1 MLRHRHALRLRGP
14 RLAAAARE
22 HRNHGYVHVGACH
35 QKLLHEHGGAGR
47 HEFLEHGLARAL
59 IGVHHLRAGVILVDP
74 HDVAKVP
81 ALARDQS
88 SEAIDDE
95 VALAAIARRAAE
107 RASGLA
113 RNFGREAVREIARH
127 VAGEEQPRTGA
138 HPLGILDIRAAD
150 RRRRD
155 ELHIDH
161 SRLHPT
167 RRRRRRTARPAQAAA
182 PTKAAFTAEVRSLT
196 PGWGNRTVFRASPLP
211 WRQSL
216 LRVSNLRKTYDGAH
230 QPYVALDGVDVD
242 ISDGEFFCLLGPS
255 GCGKSTLLNI
265 LAGFEPA
272 TSGSVTSDGVA
283 VTGAGRDRVMFF
295 QDAGSALFPW
305 LSVEENVRFGLRV
318 RGVPRRRWTS
328 IIDTYLRMVDLDR
341 HRSKFPAQLSGGM
354 RQRLQIARALA
365 VEPEILLMDEPFG
378 ALDALTRRRM
388 HSVLLAIWQR
398 TGKTVV
404 FVTHDIAEAILL
416 ADRIGMMSVGPRST
430 IAKIFEV
437 GMPRPRDL
445 TDPKVAHLFHEI
457 ETLLEPDVVRSEE
470 RAAAAK

>member
-1 MLRHRHALRLRGP
+1 
-14 RLAAAARE
+14 
-22 HRNHGYVHVGACH
+22 
-35 QKLLHEHGGAGR
+35 
-47 HEFLEHGLARAL
+47 
-59 IGVHHLRAGVILVDP
+59 
-74 HDVAKVP
+74 
-81 ALARDQS
+81 
-88 SEAIDDE
+88 
-95 VALAAIARRAAE
+95 
-107 RASGLA
+107 
-113 RNFGREAVREIARH
+113 
-127 VAGEEQPRTGA
+127 
-138 HPLGILDIRAAD
+138 
-150 RRRRD
+150 
-155 ELHIDH
+155 
-161 SRLHPT
+161 
-167 RRRRRRTARPAQAAA
+167 
-182 PTKAAFTAEVRSLT
+182 
-196 PGWGNRTVFRASPLP
+196 
-211 WRQSL
+211 L

-230 QPYVALDGVDVD
+230 QPYVALDGVDVE

-318 RGVPRRRWTS
+318 RGVPRRRWSS
-328 IIDTYLRMVDLDR
+328 IIDTYLGMVDLDR

-388 HSVLLAIWQR
+388 HAVLLAIWQR

-416 ADRIGMMSVGPRST
+416 ADRIGMMSVGPRSA

-457 ETLLEPDVVRSEE
+457 EALLEPDVVRSEE
-470 RAAAAK
+470 RAAAAE